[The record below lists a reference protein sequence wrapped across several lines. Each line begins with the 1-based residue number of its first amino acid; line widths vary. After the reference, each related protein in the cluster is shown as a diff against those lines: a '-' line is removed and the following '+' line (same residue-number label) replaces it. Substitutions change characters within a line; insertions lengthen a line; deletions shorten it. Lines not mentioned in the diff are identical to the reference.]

1 MTTHP
6 NISTGLF
13 VFAIFAAFF
22 AAQHLDMTD
31 HSAEHAQAAEIE
43 QRLSEAEQQRRRDTA
58 AQYACGHQA
67 HYEWVNENTIECFTK
82 RGKPAGTTL
91 VAGGQQ

>member
-13 VFAIFAAFF
+13 VCAIFAAFF

-31 HSAEHAQAAEIE
+31 HSAEHAQADELQAALSDAEK
-43 QRLSEAEQQRRRDTA
+43 QRRKDVA
-58 AQYACGHQA
+58 AQYACGPQSA
-67 HYEWVNENTIECFTK
+67 YEWEGPTTIRCYTT
-82 RGKPAGTTL
+82 RGRKAGAVE
-91 VAGGQQ
+91 VAAQ

>member
-13 VFAIFAAFF
+13 VAAIFAAFF

-31 HSAEHAQAAEIE
+31 HSAEHAQADEMQAAMTDAEK
-43 QRLSEAEQQRRRDTA
+43 QRRKDVA
-58 AQYACGHQA
+58 AQYACGPQSA
-67 HYEWVNENTIECFTK
+67 YEWEGPTTIRCYTT

-91 VAGGQQ
+91 VAGVQQ

>member
-6 NISTGLF
+6 NIGTGLLLA
-13 VFAIFAAFF
+13 AIFAAFF

-31 HSAEHAQAAEIE
+31 HSAEHAQAQEIE

-58 AQYACGHQA
+58 AQYACGPQSA
-67 HYEWVNENTIECFTK
+67 YEWVNESTVQCFTT
-82 RGKPAGTTL
+82 RGKKSGAVE
-91 VAGGQQ
+91 VAAQ

>member
-1 MTTHP
+1 MSRP
-6 NISTGLF
+6 NIGTGLLLA
-13 VFAIFAAFF
+13 AIFAAFF

-31 HSAEHAQAAEIE
+31 NSAEHAQAQEIE

-67 HYEWVNENTIECFTK
+67 HYEWVNATTIECFTK
-82 RGKPAGTTL
+82 RGKPAGATL

>member
-13 VFAIFAAFF
+13 VCAIFAAFF

-31 HSAEHAQAAEIE
+31 HSAEHAQADELQAALSDAEK
-43 QRLSEAEQQRRRDTA
+43 QRRKDVA
-58 AQYACGHQA
+58 AQYACGPQSA
-67 HYEWVNENTIECFTK
+67 YEWVNESTVQCFTT
-82 RGKPAGTTL
+82 RGKKSGAVE
-91 VAGGQQ
+91 VAAK

>member
-13 VFAIFAAFF
+13 VCAIFAAFF

-31 HSAEHAQAAEIE
+31 NSAEFAQAQAIDDALTDA
-43 QRLSEAEQQRRRDTA
+43 QQQRRRDVA
-58 AQYACGHQA
+58 AQYACGPQSA
-67 HYEWVNENTIECFTK
+67 YEWVNESTVQCFTT
-82 RGKPAGTTL
+82 RGKKSGEVE
-91 VAGGQQ
+91 VAAK

>member
-1 MTTHP
+1 MTTNP
-6 NISTGLF
+6 NLSTGLL
-13 VFAIFAAFF
+13 VCAIFAAFF

-58 AQYACGHQA
+58 AQYACGPNSA
-67 HYEWVNENTIECFTK
+67 YEWEGPTTIRCYTT
-82 RGKPAGTTL
+82 RGKKSGAVE
-91 VAGGQQ
+91 VAAQ

>member
-13 VFAIFAAFF
+13 VCAIFAAFF

-31 HSAEHAQAAEIE
+31 DPPAVAAALSDAQKQA
-43 QRLSEAEQQRRRDTA
+43 RKEAA
-58 AQYACGHQA
+58 AQYACGPQSA
-67 HYEWVNENTIECFTK
+67 YEWVNESTVQCFTT
-82 RGKPAGTTL
+82 RGKKSGTAE
-91 VAGGQQ
+91 VAAQ